1 MFRYQYAAE
10 ECSRSFH
17 FNSMSTEMLSLEHTY
32 MSEDKYCSTVTKYF
46 GIVLQINYITR
57 YQHDH
62 YTSLQDRVSAEHFT
76 FRFTC

>member
-10 ECSRSFH
+10 EWSTSFH
-17 FNSMSTEMLSLEHTY
+17 FNSMSTEMLLLEHTY

-57 YQHDH
+57 
-62 YTSLQDRVSAEHFT
+62 
-76 FRFTC
+76 